1 MNRIC
6 ARFAAPSPG
15 SPGGGGAALGAR
27 TRLGLAGLGLFL
39 ASGRELGQPGDC
51 ASSLRP
57 EPFPSSLHPRGHLR
71 PGGGGCLPSPIPA
84 PDSEQSPPVV

>member
-15 SPGGGGAALGAR
+15 SPGGGGRRWGRGRGWAWQDWVYFLH
-27 TRLGLAGLGLFL
+27 LAGSWGSPGT
-39 ASGRELGQPGDC
+39 AQVPSGPSPSPPL
-51 ASSLRP
+51 STP
-57 EPFPSSLHPRGHLR
+57 EAISVL
-71 PGGGGCLPSPIPA
+71 GGGGCLPSPIPA

>member
-71 PGGGGCLPSPIPA
+71 PGGGGVSAFPNPRTRL
-84 PDSEQSPPVV
+84 